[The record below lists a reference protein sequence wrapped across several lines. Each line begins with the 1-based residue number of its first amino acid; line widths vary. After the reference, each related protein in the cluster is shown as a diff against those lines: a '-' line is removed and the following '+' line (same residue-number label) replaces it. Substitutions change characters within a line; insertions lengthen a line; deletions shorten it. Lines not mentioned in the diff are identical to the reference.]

1 MAKQPESFNSFE
13 SLPQQR
19 RKHGPMRYFDSQGNE
34 ISVREW
40 SLIFELA
47 DRQIALDTIETTT
60 IDTVWM
66 GLTRYFDDAGRPLV
80 YETLVSGIVDE
91 MHIWPT
97 QAEALEGHARV
108 CHAVRTVL
116 EHARHCD
123 AAAVEHW
130 LRNRPDQ
137 PR

>member
-1 MAKQPESFNSFE
+1 MAKQPESFNSSE

-47 DRQIALDTIETTT
+47 DRQIALDTIENTTV
-60 IDTVWM
+60 DTVWM

-80 YETLVSGIVDE
+80 YETLVWGIVDE
-91 MHIWPT
+91 MHLWAT
-97 QAEALEGHARV
+97 QAEALAGHARV
-108 CHAVRTVL
+108 CHAVRTVI
-116 EHARHCD
+116 EHAK
-123 AAAVEHW
+123 ASS
-130 LRNRPDQ
+130 
-137 PR
+137 